1 MAAQP
6 EPRRMN
12 DIAASSSSFVRQE
25 LVPERPAPVKTT
37 GFVGFLPTRLLNSPT
52 NIMLTI
58 LSILL
63 LWFTV
68 IPALRFLLV
77 DAVWHGADRNAC
89 LAENVGHLVGAC
101 WPFVQAKLSQFIYGF
116 YPEPERWRVNLT
128 FALAAILLLPLLIPR
143 LPAKGL
149 NAGVFFIAFPVVAFF
164 LLHGGGLKGFG
175 VSWTADFL
183 SGFAAGMGD
192 AGGKLMGVG
201 AAGTVGLLGAV
212 LALLGPVLLLLGKAV
227 VLLSSAVALLIWPLT
242 WLRDQL

>member
-116 YPEPERWRVNLT
+116 YPQAERWRVNLT

-149 NAGVFFIAFPVVAFF
+149 NAGLFFIAFSLVGFF
-164 LLHGGGLKGFG
+164 LLRGGGLNGFG
-175 VSWTADFL
+175 VSWLAGLL
-183 SGFAAGMGD
+183 SGFADSVGD
-192 AGGKLMGVG
+192 LGRRLARLGE
-201 AAGTVGLLGAV
+201 AAAVIGLLLQLLGHFAVLLGAG
-212 LALLGPVLLLLGKAV
+212 A
-227 VLLSSAVALLIWPLT
+227 
-242 WLRDQL
+242 